1 MKILENYIENSK
13 TLIDLRGKILVFLEP
28 PQHELWNLLKPILS
42 HDKKEIEFP
51 FVDKTANSNAETK
64 DVVVRGLAFLYFL
77 QQRMNQSGKYGMK
90 SKVEY

>member
-1 MKILENYIENSK
+1 M
-13 TLIDLRGKILVFLEP
+13 IDLRGKILVFLEP

-64 DVVVRGLAFLYFL
+64 DVVVRGWPSCIFCSV
-77 QQRMNQSGKYGMK
+77 QRMNQNGKYGMK
-90 SKVEY
+90 SKAEY